1 VYYEPAGES
10 EENLRM
16 MAAIDRIHMQ
26 DPTAGTR
33 RMNGYLLRQTG
44 KPVARNRVRRLMR
57 LMGIETDYPRKRT
70 TIPESDHA
78 K

>member
-16 MAAIDRIHMQ
+16 MAAIDRIHME

-33 RMNGYLLRQTG
+33 RMTDYLLRQDWLT
-44 KPVARNRVRRLMR
+44 
-57 LMGIETDYPRKRT
+57 
-70 TIPESDHA
+70 
-78 K
+78 